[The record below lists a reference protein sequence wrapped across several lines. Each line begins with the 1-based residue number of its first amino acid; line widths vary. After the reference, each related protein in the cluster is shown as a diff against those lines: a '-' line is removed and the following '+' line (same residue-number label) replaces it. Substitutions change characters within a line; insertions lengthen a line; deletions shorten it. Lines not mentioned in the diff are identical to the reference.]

1 MVDTVMDMVMPLLII
16 LAKDMGTNLLF
27 KGLINPTMDT
37 MVITPVML
45 VMVDMEATE
54 LQQVPMQPM
63 VILIITKA
71 TISQQHP
78 LRTNNHLE
86 GKLQAQLKHKT
97 HTSR

>member
-16 LAKDMGTNLLF
+16 LVKDMGTNLLF

-37 MVITPVML
+37 MVITPFML
-45 VMVDMEATE
+45 VMVDMEVTE

-63 VILIITKA
+63 VILIITKV

-78 LRTNNHLE
+78 LRTSNNLE
-86 GKLQAQLKHKT
+86 EKLQAQLKHKT
-97 HTSR
+97 HTS